1 MEPAAHKPP
10 TDERLLGF
18 ARRMRSDSTDAEI
31 KLWWL
36 LRNRKLGGFKFRRQV
51 PIGNYILD
59 FYCHEGGLVIEAD
72 GGQHDDPAHQ
82 AYDVRRT
89 EYLRTQGISVLRF
102 WDNDIL
108 RSTQAV
114 KEEIYRVL
122 TQREARQVEIPPASP
137 HPDPLPGGEGEIPT
151 LSKS

>member
-1 MEPAAHKPP
+1 
-10 TDERLLGF
+10 
-18 ARRMRSDSTDAEI
+18 MRSDSTDAEI

-51 PIGNYILD
+51 PLGNYILD
-59 FYCHEGGLVIEAD
+59 FYCHEAMLVVEAD
-72 GGQHDDPAHQ
+72 GGQHDDPAHHS
-82 AYDVRRT
+82 YDVRRT

-122 TQREARQVEIPPASP
+122 TQWEARQMEISPASP
-137 HPDPLPGGEGEIPT
+137 HPDPLPGGEGE
-151 LSKS
+151 KRGAARR

>member
-1 MEPAAHKPP
+1 MEAGSHKPP

-18 ARRMRSDSTDAEI
+18 ARQMRTDSTDAEI

-36 LRNRKLGGFKFRRQV
+36 LRNRKLAGFKFRRQV
-51 PIGNYILD
+51 PLGNYILD
-59 FYCHEGGLVIEAD
+59 FYCHEAGLVVEAD
-72 GGQHDDPAHQ
+72 GGQHDDPSYQ
-82 AYDVRRT
+82 TYDLRRT

-108 RSTQAV
+108 RNTQAV

-122 TQREARQVEIPPASP
+122 TQQEVRPVEIPPVPP
-137 HPDPLPGGEGEIPT
+137 HPNPLPEGEGAMQARAH
-151 LSKS
+151 S